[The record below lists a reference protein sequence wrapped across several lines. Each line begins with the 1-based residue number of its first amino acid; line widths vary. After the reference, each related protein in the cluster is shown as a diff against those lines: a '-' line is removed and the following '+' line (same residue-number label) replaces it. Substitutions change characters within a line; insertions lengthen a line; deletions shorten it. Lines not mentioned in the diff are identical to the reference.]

1 MRKLIFLFLL
11 IPSLAWC
18 QKDTALV
25 SFKKIF
31 RWRPLP
37 FDATYNNK
45 EFQMDSLWNSV
56 ENNGYIKYRSEIKP
70 KPANQ
75 FIPKY
80 LSKRFLKMDTIMFKE
95 NGDTLHADFYALGY
109 FANIKDVFCFL
120 VERQF
125 AGKVYRMSEKYL
137 VTFDKKYK
145 IIDKI
150 LLSHEIP
157 GAANAENFDVFNDSF
172 NESTW
177 FEESYG
183 IIREDLSIEL
193 ENEIGKITNYKIK
206 DNGKIVKSKFK
217 NLNEILH

>member
-1 MRKLIFLFLL
+1 
-11 IPSLAWC
+11 
-18 QKDTALV
+18 
-25 SFKKIF
+25 
-31 RWRPLP
+31 
-37 FDATYNNK
+37 
-45 EFQMDSLWNSV
+45 
-56 ENNGYIKYRSEIKP
+56 
-70 KPANQ
+70 
-75 FIPKY
+75 
-80 LSKRFLKMDTIMFKE
+80 MDTIMFKE

-125 AGKVYRMSEKYL
+125 AGKLYRMSEKYL

-177 FEESYG
+177 FEETYG
-183 IIREDLSIEL
+183 IIREDLTIEL
-193 ENEIGKITNYKIK
+193 ENEIGKMFYYKIK
-206 DNGKIVKSKFK
+206 ENGKITKSKFK
-217 NLNEILH
+217 PLNDILH